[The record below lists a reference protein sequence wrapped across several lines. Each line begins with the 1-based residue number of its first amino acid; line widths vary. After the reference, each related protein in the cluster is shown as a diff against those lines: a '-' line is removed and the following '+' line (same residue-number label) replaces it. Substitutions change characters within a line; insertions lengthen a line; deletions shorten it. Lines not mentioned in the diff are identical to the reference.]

1 MSKIIGNP
9 TTTPMA
15 IPDYNQ
21 NNEKKADYIKNRPFY
36 TGNTIVLDERD
47 VDIPWSFKSFTL
59 SKSLDE
65 FSPGDSVIVEIM
77 GDATIGNSRVETVLN
92 EECKISEIS
101 TSDNKWGLW
110 GYGVCFDLRCDA
122 DPDPH
127 TVSVVVT
134 VEGVAKK
141 LDSKF
146 LDMEGISNEVLKD
159 VGVKYI
165 KSEYGQYLMTEELI
179 SIEDI
184 PTGSYVL
191 DGLFRTSTNQEVY
204 TFTRGAMFCQVHK
217 VGNKTILH
225 YTDISA
231 GEPLIRTETYVNGQ
245 CTSRHEIDFAAY
257 ATNLDVHNA
266 IGDVETALDNI
277 IAKYGLGGDA

>member
-36 TGNTIVLDERD
+36 TENTIVLDERD

-59 SKSLDE
+59 PKSLDE

-92 EECKISEIS
+92 EECKISVIS

-110 GYGVCFDLRCDA
+110 GYGECFDLRCDA

-165 KSEYGQYLMTEELI
+165 KSDYGQYAMTEELV

-204 TFTRGAMFCQVHK
+204 TFIRGAMFCQVHK

-245 CTSRHEIDFAAY
+245 CTNVHEIDFATF
-257 ATNLDVHNA
+257 ATTLDVRNA

-277 IAKYGLGGDA
+277 IEKYGLGGDA

>member
-36 TGNTIVLDERD
+36 AEDVVVLDQVKIVGNDGLFTANATNPISLVPGAKVTIEINGINTGHER
-47 VDIPWSFKSFTL
+47 I
-59 SKSLDE
+59 
-65 FSPGDSVIVEIM
+65 
-77 GDATIGNSRVETVLN
+77 ETVVN
-92 EECKISEIS
+92 EHSEIKAYADKWS
-101 TSDNKWGLW
+101 VLANTYSQMIDFIDNTGTETEIT
-110 GYGVCFDLRCDA
+110 VNVTLR
-122 DPDPH
+122 
-127 TVSVVVT
+127 T
-134 VEGVAKK
+134 VAKK
-141 LDSKF
+141 IDNEF
-146 LDMEGISNEVLKD
+146 LDMDGISKEVLKD

-165 KSEYGQYLMTEELI
+165 KSDYGQNLMVEELV

-191 DGLFRTSTNQEVY
+191 DGEFRTSTNQLVY
-204 TFTRGAMFCQVHK
+204 TFTRGAMFCQVYK
-217 VGNKTILH
+217 TGNKTILH